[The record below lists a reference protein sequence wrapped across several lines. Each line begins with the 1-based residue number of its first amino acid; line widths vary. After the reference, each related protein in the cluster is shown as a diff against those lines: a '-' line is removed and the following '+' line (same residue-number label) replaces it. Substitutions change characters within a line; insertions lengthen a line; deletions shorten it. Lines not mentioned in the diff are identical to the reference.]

1 MRLIKRQTTNLRNIK
16 GKGVQYDDKDQI
28 ILDSA
33 VGALMPK
40 GTTAERPS
48 SPVNGYVRYNTS
60 TNEFEAYQ
68 DGAWRKIRYKEPN
81 QNPGIHKQT
90 LGPGD
95 DTEVYFGPL
104 NSNDSDYPVPES
116 ADNILVL
123 VENVIQISTT
133 NFTLEQNPSGVPVA
147 AFYGGAPSYPAGYYL
162 KFLTPVPTGKFVT
175 VYHNF
180 DK

>member
-60 TNEFEAYQ
+60 TNELEAYQ

-81 QNPGIHKQT
+81 QNPGITKQT
-90 LGPGD
+90 FGPGD
-95 DTEVYFGPL
+95 DVEVYFGTL
-104 NSNDSDYPVPES
+104 DSGDTDYPIPES
-116 ADNILVL
+116 ADSIIVI

-133 NFTLEQNPSGVPVA
+133 NFILEQNP
-147 AFYGGAPSYPAGYYL
+147 GGKPAGWYL
-162 KFLTPVPTGKFVT
+162 KFNTPVPSGKFVT